1 VLALADEVDIDEL
14 EAARYILESRGDET
28 ILGRSLLECAIIRFH
43 QQRKY
48 ALDAL
53 RLLLE
58 LDSGDDENGDD
69 DDDRDGE
76 PISLEAIQVYLFER
90 IFNAAPGTAGPGQR
104 LVPRCMASMQAIK
117 TWLQNLNDKITAAQT
132 LGQSGAGP
140 LSEEAETIEYSRVSL
155 IQEHELLAVILCR
168 SVGKQQA
175 VVSDFTDFISNLRRV
190 DRYDNLLG
198 LFCRIDFTSMSINT
212 LSQSTSYP
220 LLARTLPRSVPSMG
234 AMTSAGSGS

>member
-1 VLALADEVDIDEL
+1 M

-69 DDDRDGE
+69 DDDDRDGE
-76 PISLEAIQVYLFER
+76 PISLEAIHVYVFER
-90 IFNAAPGTAGPGQR
+90 IFNAAPDTAGRGQR

-132 LGQSGAGP
+132 LGQTGGGP

-190 DRYDNLLG
+190 DKYDNLLG
-198 LFCRIDFTSMSINT
+198 LFCLIDFTSISINN
-212 LSQSTSYP
+212 
-220 LLARTLPRSVPSMG
+220 LPSPPHTRHWRLHYRVWFHRWG
-234 AMTSAGSGS
+234 L